1 MTDDG
6 HQESA
11 LDWSSASVDDG
22 RLTVAVTGDVPTGW
36 TKRVKRVVER
46 LERPGS
52 RWGAV
57 KVTTKEVRVDNVAP
71 GAEPDLHH
79 FLESVVLQA
88 NTDLRDDEDGDG
100 PDDERSERD
109 QQMTKAFRSLAARR
123 RDGEGDDD
131 DD

>member
-22 RLTVAVTGDVPTGW
+22 RLTVPVIGDVPTGW
-36 TKRVKRVVER
+36 TKRVQRVAER
-46 LERPGS
+46 LGRPGS
-52 RWGAV
+52 SWGAI
-57 KVTTKEVRVDNVAP
+57 KVTKKELRVEAVAP
-71 GAEPDLHH
+71 GSEDDLHH

-88 NTDLRDDEDGDG
+88 NTDLRDDDEDG

-109 QQMTKAFRSLAARR
+109 QEMTDAFRSLAIDR
-123 RDGEGDDD
+123 RDGEDDD
-131 DD
+131 D